1 MQSPTRSKTR
11 TDAGFNQLGF
21 CLERYWVS
29 SPAAVSKY
37 QDLTS
42 KRRLLR
48 GCRLYFDMRCA
59 PSKRGSSARILVVW
73 PKRGQLFVLEEMF
86 MIRVVCGMQSE
97 SEIALMTVAY
107 NLLRSSKLY
116 KLAIRLLGVAD

>member
-1 MQSPTRSKTR
+1 
-11 TDAGFNQLGF
+11 
-21 CLERYWVS
+21 
-29 SPAAVSKY
+29 
-37 QDLTS
+37 
-42 KRRLLR
+42 
-48 GCRLYFDMRCA
+48 MRCA